1 MNSQFAAQL
10 ERIVGAGGV
19 AYNEPMARHTTFKIG
34 GAADY
39 FVEPRRLSDIQQLVR
54 LCAEQAVE
62 LRVLGQGSNVL
73 VADEGVRGVVM
84 HLGSQYAHFETC
96 KEPNT
101 VALTSTD
108 EPSPAPVSES
118 VAVPAGQAPC
128 SNVSTL
134 AADTVHANDS
144 TYASELAHEA
154 ESTDIPVSE
163 SAAVIAGHA
172 PYSNDSAALSTPAD
186 APASTAADASAPCAQ
201 HCNSSDAVLIKA
213 QAGVKNSQL
222 ARFACDCGLTGF
234 EFASGIPGVVGG
246 SALMNAGAYGSEYS
260 QVVHS
265 LVCVSPDGSL
275 CTISGADAQW
285 GYRRSRM
292 HDQHL
297 IISDV
302 VFRFLSGNKPEIQAR
317 MDDLAQR
324 RKSKQPLNMPSAGST
339 FKRPEGYFA
348 GKLIQDAHL
357 QGERVG
363 GAEVSRKHAG
373 FIVNAGG
380 ATARDVYQ
388 LIAHVQERVFET
400 AGVHLEPEVRM
411 WGFQH

>member
-39 FVEPRRLSDIQQLVR
+39 FVEPRCLSDIQQLVR

-96 KEPNT
+96 KELSA
-101 VALTSTD
+101 VAPTSTD
-108 EPSPAPVSES
+108 ET
-118 VAVPAGQAPC
+118 AGHAPC

-134 AADTVHANDS
+134 AAETVHANDS
-144 TYASELAHEA
+144 TYASEHAPEA

-163 SAAVIAGHA
+163 SAAVIAAHA
-172 PYSNDSAALSTPAD
+172 PCSNDSAAVSTPAD
-186 APASTAADASAPCAQ
+186 APSSTAADASAPCAQ

-265 LVCVSPDGSL
+265 LVCVTPDGNL

-302 VFRFLSGNKPEIQAR
+302 VFRFLPGNKAEIQAR

-373 FIVNAGG
+373 FIVNVGG

>member
-39 FVEPRRLSDIQQLVR
+39 FVEPRCLSDIQQLVR

-96 KEPNT
+96 KELSA
-101 VALTSTD
+101 VAPTSTD
-108 EPSPAPVSES
+108 ET
-118 VAVPAGQAPC
+118 AGHAPC

-134 AADTVHANDS
+134 AAETVHANDS
-144 TYASELAHEA
+144 TYASEHAPEA

-163 SAAVIAGHA
+163 SAAVIAAHA
-172 PYSNDSAALSTPAD
+172 PCSNDSAAVSTPAD
-186 APASTAADASAPCAQ
+186 APASIAADASAPCAQ

-265 LVCVSPDGSL
+265 LVCVTPDGNL

-302 VFRFLSGNKPEIQAR
+302 VFRFLPGNKAEIQAR

>member
-39 FVEPRRLSDIQQLVR
+39 FVEPRCLSDIQQLVR

-96 KEPNT
+96 KELSA
-101 VALTSTD
+101 VAPTSTD
-108 EPSPAPVSES
+108 ET
-118 VAVPAGQAPC
+118 AGHAPC

-134 AADTVHANDS
+134 AAETVHANDS
-144 TYASELAHEA
+144 TYASEHAPEA

-163 SAAVIAGHA
+163 SAAVIAAHA
-172 PYSNDSAALSTPAD
+172 PCSNDSAAVSTPAD

-265 LVCVSPDGSL
+265 LVCVTPDGNL

-302 VFRFLSGNKPEIQAR
+302 VFRFLPGNKPEIQAR

>member
-39 FVEPRRLSDIQQLVR
+39 FVEPRCLSDIQQLVR

-96 KEPNT
+96 KELSA
-101 VALTSTD
+101 VAPTSTD
-108 EPSPAPVSES
+108 ET
-118 VAVPAGQAPC
+118 AGHAPC

-134 AADTVHANDS
+134 AAETVHANDS
-144 TYASELAHEA
+144 TYASEHAPEA

-163 SAAVIAGHA
+163 SAAVIAAHA
-172 PYSNDSAALSTPAD
+172 PCSNDSAAVSTPAD

-265 LVCVSPDGSL
+265 LVCVTPDGNL

-302 VFRFLSGNKPEIQAR
+302 VFRFLPGNKAEIQAR

-380 ATARDVYQ
+380 ATARDVHQ

-411 WGFQH
+411 WGFQR

>member
-39 FVEPRRLSDIQQLVR
+39 FVEPRCLSDIQQLVR

-96 KEPNT
+96 KELSA
-101 VALTSTD
+101 VAPTSTD
-108 EPSPAPVSES
+108 ET
-118 VAVPAGQAPC
+118 AGHAPC
-128 SNVSTL
+128 SNVSTFV
-134 AADTVHANDS
+134 AETVHANDS
-144 TYASELAHEA
+144 TYASEHAPEA

-163 SAAVIAGHA
+163 SAAVIAAHA
-172 PYSNDSAALSTPAD
+172 PCSNDSAAVSTPAD

-265 LVCVSPDGSL
+265 LVCVTPDGNL

-302 VFRFLSGNKPEIQAR
+302 VFRFLPGNKAEIQAR

>member
-1 MNSQFAAQL
+1 MNPQFAAQL

-84 HLGSQYAHFETC
+84 HLGAQYAHFEIC
-96 KEPNT
+96 KELSASAAENT
-101 VALTSTD
+101 
-108 EPSPAPVSES
+108 
-118 VAVPAGQAPC
+118 
-128 SNVSTL
+128 
-134 AADTVHANDS
+134 HATDS
-144 TYASELAHEA
+144 TYASESAPAPADEPADEA
-154 ESTDIPVSE
+154 ADAPVSG
-163 SAAVIAGHA
+163 SVAVLAGHA
-172 PYSNDSAALSTPAD
+172 PNSNDSAPAHTPAD
-186 APASTAADASAPCAQ
+186 APAPCAQ
-201 HCNSSDAVLIKA
+201 RCNSLDAVFVKA

-222 ARFACDCGLTGF
+222 ARFLCDCGLTGF

-275 CTISGADAQW
+275 CSISGADAQW

-292 HDQHL
+292 HDEHL

-302 VFRFLSGNKPEIQAR
+302 VFRFSPGNKAEIQAR

-357 QGERVG
+357 QGERIG

-380 ATARDVYQ
+380 ATAHDVYQ
-388 LIAHVQERVFET
+388 LIAHVQDRVFET

-411 WGFQH
+411 WGFQR

>member
-39 FVEPRRLSDIQQLVR
+39 FVEPRCLSDIQQLVR

-96 KEPNT
+96 KELSA
-101 VALTSTD
+101 VAPTSTD
-108 EPSPAPVSES
+108 ETA
-118 VAVPAGQAPC
+118 AHAPC
-128 SNVSTL
+128 
-134 AADTVHANDS
+134 
-144 TYASELAHEA
+144 
-154 ESTDIPVSE
+154 
-163 SAAVIAGHA
+163 
-172 PYSNDSAALSTPAD
+172 SNDSAAVSTPAD

-265 LVCVSPDGSL
+265 LVCVTPDGNL

-302 VFRFLSGNKPEIQAR
+302 VFRFLPGNKAEIQAR

>member
-39 FVEPRRLSDIQQLVR
+39 FVEPRCLSDIQQLVR

-96 KEPNT
+96 KELSA
-101 VALTSTD
+101 VAPTSTD
-108 EPSPAPVSES
+108 ET
-118 VAVPAGQAPC
+118 AGHAPC

-134 AADTVHANDS
+134 AAETVHANDS
-144 TYASELAHEA
+144 TYASEHAPEA

-163 SAAVIAGHA
+163 SAAVIAAHA
-172 PYSNDSAALSTPAD
+172 PCSNDSAPVSTPAD

-302 VFRFLSGNKPEIQAR
+302 VFRFLPGNKAEIQAR

>member
-39 FVEPRRLSDIQQLVR
+39 FVEPRCLSDIQQLVR

-96 KEPNT
+96 KELSA
-101 VALTSTD
+101 VAPTSTD
-108 EPSPAPVSES
+108 ET
-118 VAVPAGQAPC
+118 AGHAPC

-134 AADTVHANDS
+134 AAETVHANDS
-144 TYASELAHEA
+144 TYASEHAPEA

-163 SAAVIAGHA
+163 SAAVIAAHA
-172 PYSNDSAALSTPAD
+172 PCSNDSAAVSTPAD

-201 HCNSSDAVLIKA
+201 HCNSLDAVLIKA

-265 LVCVSPDGSL
+265 LVCVTPDGNL

-302 VFRFLSGNKPEIQAR
+302 VFRFLPGNKAEIQAR

>member
-96 KEPNT
+96 KELSA
-101 VALTSTD
+101 VAPTSTD
-108 EPSPAPVSES
+108 ET
-118 VAVPAGQAPC
+118 AGHAPC
-128 SNVSTL
+128 SNVSTFV
-134 AADTVHANDS
+134 AEAVHANDS
-144 TYASELAHEA
+144 TYASELSPEA
-154 ESTDIPVSE
+154 ESTDIPVRE
-163 SAAVIAGHA
+163 SATVLAGHA
-172 PYSNDSAALSTPAD
+172 PYPNDSAPVSTPA
-186 APASTAADASAPCAQ
+186 PATTAADADASAPCAQ
-201 HCNSSDAVLIKA
+201 HCNSLDAVLIKA

-302 VFRFLSGNKPEIQAR
+302 VFRFLPGNKPEIQAR

-380 ATARDVYQ
+380 ATAHDVYQ

>member
-34 GAADY
+34 GAADF

-96 KEPNT
+96 KELSA
-101 VALTSTD
+101 VAPTSTD
-108 EPSPAPVSES
+108 ET
-118 VAVPAGQAPC
+118 AGHAPC
-128 SNVSTL
+128 SNVSTFV
-134 AADTVHANDS
+134 AEAVHANDS
-144 TYASELAHEA
+144 TYASELSPEA

-163 SAAVIAGHA
+163 SAAVLAGHA
-172 PYSNDSAALSTPAD
+172 PYPNDSAPVSTPAPTPTD
-186 APASTAADASAPCAQ
+186 VHADTPASCTQ
-201 HCNSSDAVLIKA
+201 HCNSLDAILIKA

-275 CTISGADAQW
+275 CAISGADAQW

-302 VFRFLSGNKPEIQAR
+302 VFRFLPGNKAEIQAR

-363 GAEVSRKHAG
+363 GAEVSSKHAG

>member
-39 FVEPRRLSDIQQLVR
+39 FVEPRRLFDIQQLVR

-62 LRVLGQGSNVL
+62 LHVLGQGSNVL

-84 HLGSQYAHFETC
+84 HLGAQYAHFEIC
-96 KEPNT
+96 KELSASAAENIHATDSTYAPAGAPAPELT
-101 VALTSTD
+101 PALAD
-108 EPSPAPVSES
+108 EAAVTPVSES
-118 VAVPAGQAPC
+118 DAVSADHGPHSNDFAPAPTPAPC
-128 SNVSTL
+128 V
-134 AADTVHANDS
+134 
-144 TYASELAHEA
+144 
-154 ESTDIPVSE
+154 
-163 SAAVIAGHA
+163 
-172 PYSNDSAALSTPAD
+172 
-186 APASTAADASAPCAQ
+186 Q
-201 HCNSSDAVLIKA
+201 RCNSLDAVLVKA

-222 ARFACDCGLTGF
+222 ARFLCDCGLTGF

-275 CTISGADAQW
+275 CSISGADAQW

-292 HDQHL
+292 QDEHL

-302 VFRFLSGNKPEIQAR
+302 VFRFLPGNKAEIQAR

-357 QGERVG
+357 QGERIG

-380 ATARDVYQ
+380 ATAHDVYQ
-388 LIAHVQERVFET
+388 LIAHVQDRVFET

-411 WGFQH
+411 WGFQR

>member
-39 FVEPRRLSDIQQLVR
+39 FVEPRCLSDIQQLVR

-96 KEPNT
+96 KELSA
-101 VALTSTD
+101 VAPTSTD
-108 EPSPAPVSES
+108 ET
-118 VAVPAGQAPC
+118 AGHAPC

-134 AADTVHANDS
+134 AAETVHANDS
-144 TYASELAHEA
+144 TYASEHAPEA

-172 PYSNDSAALSTPAD
+172 PCSNDSAAVSTPAD

-265 LVCVSPDGSL
+265 LVCVTPDGNL

-302 VFRFLSGNKPEIQAR
+302 VFRFLPGNKAEIQAR

>member
-62 LRVLGQGSNVL
+62 LHVLGQGSNVL
-73 VADEGVRGVVM
+73 VADEGVRGIVM
-84 HLGSQYAHFETC
+84 HLGAQYAHFEIC
-96 KEPNT
+96 KDPSASADENT
-101 VALTSTD
+101 HATDSTYV
-108 EPSPAPVSES
+108 SAPAPT
-118 VAVPAGQAPC
+118 PANAP
-128 SNVSTL
+128 
-134 AADTVHANDS
+134 ADENTHATDS
-144 TYASELAHEA
+144 TYASESAPA
-154 ESTDIPVSE
+154 PADVS
-163 SAAVIAGHA
+163 A
-172 PYSNDSAALSTPAD
+172 PAD
-186 APASTAADASAPCAQ
+186 APTPAPCAQ
-201 HCNSSDAVLIKA
+201 RCNSLDAVLVKA

-222 ARFACDCGLTGF
+222 ARFLCDCGLTGF

-246 SALMNAGAYGSEYS
+246 SALMNAGAYGPEYS

-275 CTISGADAQW
+275 CSISGADAQW

-292 HDQHL
+292 HDEHL

-302 VFRFLSGNKPEIQAR
+302 VFRFLPGNKAEIQAR

-357 QGERVG
+357 QGERIG

-380 ATARDVYQ
+380 ATAHDVYQ
-388 LIAHVQERVFET
+388 LIAHVQDRVFET

-411 WGFQH
+411 WGFRR

>member
-39 FVEPRRLSDIQQLVR
+39 FVEPRRLSDIQQLVH

-84 HLGSQYAHFETC
+84 HLGAQYAHFEIC
-96 KEPNT
+96 KELSASAAENT
-101 VALTSTD
+101 PVNDPTSAPAPAPTPANAPADEVAGH
-108 EPSPAPVSES
+108 APVSGS
-118 VAVPAGQAPC
+118 VAVPAG
-128 SNVSTL
+128 
-134 AADTVHANDS
+134 HA
-144 TYASELAHEA
+144 LH
-154 ESTDIPVSE
+154 P
-163 SAAVIAGHA
+163 
-172 PYSNDSAALSTPAD
+172 NDSAPAPTPAD
-186 APASTAADASAPCAQ
+186 APAPAPCAQ
-201 HCNSSDAVLIKA
+201 RCNSLDAVFVKA

-222 ARFACDCGLTGF
+222 ARFLCDCGLTGF

-292 HDQHL
+292 HDEHL

-302 VFRFLSGNKPEIQAR
+302 VFRFLPGNKADIQAR

-357 QGERVG
+357 QGERIG

-380 ATARDVYQ
+380 ATAHDVYQ
-388 LIAHVQERVFET
+388 LIAHVQDRVFET

-411 WGFQH
+411 WGFQR

>member
-96 KEPNT
+96 KELSA
-101 VALTSTD
+101 VAPTSTD
-108 EPSPAPVSES
+108 ET
-118 VAVPAGQAPC
+118 AGHAPC
-128 SNVSTL
+128 SNVSTFV
-134 AADTVHANDS
+134 AEAVQTNDS
-144 TYASELAHEA
+144 TYASEFSPEA

-163 SAAVIAGHA
+163 SATVLAGHA
-172 PYSNDSAALSTPAD
+172 PYPNDSAPVFTPA
-186 APASTAADASAPCAQ
+186 PATTAADADASAPCAQ

-265 LVCVSPDGSL
+265 LVCVTPDGNL

-302 VFRFLSGNKPEIQAR
+302 VFRFLPGNKPEIQAR

-373 FIVNAGG
+373 FIVNTGG

-388 LIAHVQERVFET
+388 LIAHVQDRVFET

>member
-84 HLGSQYAHFETC
+84 HLGAQYAHFEIC
-96 KEPNT
+96 KELSASAAENT
-101 VALTSTD
+101 PVNDPTSA
-108 EPSPAPVSES
+108 PAP
-118 VAVPAGQAPC
+118 AP
-128 SNVSTL
+128 
-134 AADTVHANDS
+134 
-144 TYASELAHEA
+144 
-154 ESTDIPVSE
+154 
-163 SAAVIAGHA
+163 
-172 PYSNDSAALSTPAD
+172 TPAN
-186 APASTAADASAPCAQ
+186 APADEAAAAPTPAPCAQ
-201 HCNSSDAVLIKA
+201 RCNSLDAVFVKA

-222 ARFACDCGLTGF
+222 ARFLCDCGLTGF

-275 CTISGADAQW
+275 CSISGADAQW

-292 HDQHL
+292 HDEHL

-302 VFRFLSGNKPEIQAR
+302 VFRFLPGNKAEIQAH

-357 QGERVG
+357 QGERIG

-380 ATARDVYQ
+380 ATAHDVYQ
-388 LIAHVQERVFET
+388 LIAHVQDRVFET

-411 WGFQH
+411 WGFQR

>member
-10 ERIVGAGGV
+10 ERIVGTSGV

-34 GAADY
+34 GSADY
-39 FVEPRRLSDIQQLVR
+39 FVEPRRLSDIQKLVR
-54 LCAEQAVE
+54 LCAEQSVD
-62 LRVLGQGSNVL
+62 LHVLGQGSNVL

-96 KEPNT
+96 KE
-101 VALTSTD
+101 L
-108 EPSPAPVSES
+108 
-118 VAVPAGQAPC
+118 
-128 SNVSTL
+128 
-134 AADTVHANDS
+134 
-144 TYASELAHEA
+144 
-154 ESTDIPVSE
+154 
-163 SAAVIAGHA
+163 SA
-172 PYSNDSAALSTPAD
+172 
-186 APASTAADASAPCAQ
+186 AADA
-201 HCNSSDAVLIKA
+201 VLVKA
-213 QAGVKNSQL
+213 QAGVKNNQL
-222 ARFACDCGLTGF
+222 ARFVCDCGLTGF

-260 QVVHS
+260 QVVDS
-265 LVCVSPDGSL
+265 LVCVTPSGEVS
-275 CTISGADAQW
+275 TISGADAQW
-285 GYRRSRM
+285 GYRQSRM
-292 HDQHL
+292 HDEQL
-297 IISDV
+297 IISEV
-302 VFRFLSGNKPEIQAR
+302 VFRFLPGNKAEIKAR

-357 QGERVG
+357 QGERIG

-388 LIAHVQERVFET
+388 LIAHVQDRVFET

-411 WGFQH
+411 WGFKG

>member
-39 FVEPRRLSDIQQLVR
+39 FVEPHRLSDIQQLVR

-96 KEPNT
+96 KELSA
-101 VALTSTD
+101 VAPTSTD
-108 EPSPAPVSES
+108 ET
-118 VAVPAGQAPC
+118 AGHAPC
-128 SNVSTL
+128 SNVSTFV
-134 AADTVHANDS
+134 AEAVHANDS
-144 TYASELAHEA
+144 TYASELSPEA
-154 ESTDIPVSE
+154 ESTDIPVRE
-163 SAAVIAGHA
+163 SAAVLAGHA
-172 PYSNDSAALSTPAD
+172 PYPNDSAPAPTPTAAD
-186 APASTAADASAPCAQ
+186 ADASAPCAQ
-201 HCNSSDAVLIKA
+201 HCNSLDAVLIKA

-302 VFRFLSGNKPEIQAR
+302 VFRFLPGNKAEIQAR

-357 QGERVG
+357 QGVRIG
-363 GAEVSRKHAG
+363 GAEVSCKHAG

-388 LIAHVQERVFET
+388 LIAHVQDRVFET

-411 WGFQH
+411 WGFQR

>member
-54 LCAEQAVE
+54 VCAEQAVE

-84 HLGSQYAHFETC
+84 HLGAQYAHFEIC
-96 KEPNT
+96 KELS
-101 VALTSTD
+101 AFAD
-108 EPSPAPVSES
+108 EPADEAAGHAPVSGS
-118 VAVPAGQAPC
+118 VAVPAG
-128 SNVSTL
+128 
-134 AADTVHANDS
+134 HA
-144 TYASELAHEA
+144 LH
-154 ESTDIPVSE
+154 P
-163 SAAVIAGHA
+163 
-172 PYSNDSAALSTPAD
+172 NDSAPAPTPAD
-186 APASTAADASAPCAQ
+186 APTPAPCVQ
-201 HCNSSDAVLIKA
+201 HCNSLDAVFVKA

-222 ARFACDCGLTGF
+222 ARFLCDCGLTGF

-265 LVCVSPDGSL
+265 LMCVSPDGSL

-292 HDQHL
+292 HDEHL

-302 VFRFLSGNKPEIQAR
+302 VFRFLPGNKADIQAR

-357 QGERVG
+357 QGERIG

-380 ATARDVYQ
+380 ATAHDVYQ
-388 LIAHVQERVFET
+388 LIAHVQDRVFET

-411 WGFQH
+411 WGFQR

>member
-96 KEPNT
+96 KELSA
-101 VALTSTD
+101 VAPTSTD
-108 EPSPAPVSES
+108 ET
-118 VAVPAGQAPC
+118 AGHAPC

-134 AADTVHANDS
+134 AAETVHANDS
-144 TYASELAHEA
+144 TYASEHAPEA
-154 ESTDIPVSE
+154 ESTDIPVRE
-163 SAAVIAGHA
+163 SAAVIAAHA
-172 PYSNDSAALSTPAD
+172 PCSNDSAAVSTPAD

-201 HCNSSDAVLIKA
+201 HCNFSDAVLIKA

-265 LVCVSPDGSL
+265 LVCVTPDGNL

-302 VFRFLSGNKPEIQAR
+302 VFRFLPGNKAEIQAR

-380 ATARDVYQ
+380 ATAHDVYQ

>member
-96 KEPNT
+96 KELSA
-101 VALTSTD
+101 VAPTSTD
-108 EPSPAPVSES
+108 ET
-118 VAVPAGQAPC
+118 AGHAPC

-134 AADTVHANDS
+134 AAETVYANDS
-144 TYASELAHEA
+144 TYASEHTPEA

-172 PYSNDSAALSTPAD
+172 PYSNDSAAVSTPAN
-186 APASTAADASAPCAQ
+186 APASAPCAQ

-265 LVCVSPDGSL
+265 LVCVTPDGNL

-302 VFRFLSGNKPEIQAR
+302 VFRFLPGNKPEIQAR

-373 FIVNAGG
+373 FIVNTGG

-388 LIAHVQERVFET
+388 LIAHVQDRVFET

>member
-96 KEPNT
+96 KELSA
-101 VALTSTD
+101 VAPTSTD
-108 EPSPAPVSES
+108 E
-118 VAVPAGQAPC
+118 
-128 SNVSTL
+128 T
-134 AADTVHANDS
+134 
-144 TYASELAHEA
+144 
-154 ESTDIPVSE
+154 
-163 SAAVIAGHA
+163 AGHA
-172 PYSNDSAALSTPAD
+172 PYPNDSAPVSTPA
-186 APASTAADASAPCAQ
+186 PATTAADADASAPCAQ
-201 HCNSSDAVLIKA
+201 HCNSLDAVLIKA

-302 VFRFLSGNKPEIQAR
+302 VFRFLPGNKPEIQAR

-380 ATARDVYQ
+380 ATAHDVYQ

>member
-96 KEPNT
+96 KELSA
-101 VALTSTD
+101 VAPTSTD
-108 EPSPAPVSES
+108 ET
-118 VAVPAGQAPC
+118 AGHAPC
-128 SNVSTL
+128 SNVSTFV
-134 AADTVHANDS
+134 AEAVHANDS
-144 TYASELAHEA
+144 TYASEHVSEA

-163 SAAVIAGHA
+163 SAAVLAGHA
-172 PYSNDSAALSTPAD
+172 PYSNDSAPVSTPA
-186 APASTAADASAPCAQ
+186 PATTAADAHAPAPCAQ
-201 HCNSSDAVLIKA
+201 HCNSLDAVLIKA

-275 CTISGADAQW
+275 CTISRADAQW

-302 VFRFLSGNKPEIQAR
+302 VFRFLPGNKAEIQAR

-363 GAEVSRKHAG
+363 GAEVSLKHAG

>member
-39 FVEPRRLSDIQQLVR
+39 FVESRRLSDIQQLVR

-96 KEPNT
+96 KELSA
-101 VALTSTD
+101 VAPTSTD
-108 EPSPAPVSES
+108 ET
-118 VAVPAGQAPC
+118 AGHAPC
-128 SNVSTL
+128 SNVSTFV
-134 AADTVHANDS
+134 AEAVHANDS
-144 TYASELAHEA
+144 TYASEHVSEA

-163 SAAVIAGHA
+163 SAAVLAGHA
-172 PYSNDSAALSTPAD
+172 PYSNDSAPVSTPA
-186 APASTAADASAPCAQ
+186 PATTAADAHAPAPCAQ
-201 HCNSSDAVLIKA
+201 HCNSLDAVLIKA

-302 VFRFLSGNKPEIQAR
+302 VFRFLPGNKAEIQAR

-363 GAEVSRKHAG
+363 GAEVSLKHAG

>member
-39 FVEPRRLSDIQQLVR
+39 FVEPRCLSDIQQLVR

-96 KEPNT
+96 KELSA
-101 VALTSTD
+101 VAPTSTD
-108 EPSPAPVSES
+108 ET
-118 VAVPAGQAPC
+118 AGHAPC

-134 AADTVHANDS
+134 AAETVHANDS
-144 TYASELAHEA
+144 TYASEHAPEA

-163 SAAVIAGHA
+163 SAAVIAAHA
-172 PYSNDSAALSTPAD
+172 PCSNDSAAVSTPAD

-201 HCNSSDAVLIKA
+201 HCNSLDAILIKA

-222 ARFACDCGLTGF
+222 ARFVCECGLTGF

-265 LVCVSPDGSL
+265 LVCVTPDGNL

-292 HDQHL
+292 HDDRL
-297 IISDV
+297 IISNV
-302 VFRFLSGNKPEIQAR
+302 VFRFLPGNKAEIQAR

-388 LIAHVQERVFET
+388 LIAHVQDRVFET

-411 WGFQH
+411 WGFQR

>member
-1 MNSQFAAQL
+1 M
-10 ERIVGAGGV
+10 
-19 AYNEPMARHTTFKIG
+19 
-34 GAADY
+34 
-39 FVEPRRLSDIQQLVR
+39 
-54 LCAEQAVE
+54 
-62 LRVLGQGSNVL
+62 
-73 VADEGVRGVVM
+73 
-84 HLGSQYAHFETC
+84 
-96 KEPNT
+96 
-101 VALTSTD
+101 
-108 EPSPAPVSES
+108 
-118 VAVPAGQAPC
+118 
-128 SNVSTL
+128 
-134 AADTVHANDS
+134 
-144 TYASELAHEA
+144 
-154 ESTDIPVSE
+154 
-163 SAAVIAGHA
+163 
-172 PYSNDSAALSTPAD
+172 
-186 APASTAADASAPCAQ
+186 
-201 HCNSSDAVLIKA
+201 
-213 QAGVKNSQL
+213 KNSQL

-265 LVCVSPDGSL
+265 LVCVTPDGNL

-302 VFRFLSGNKPEIQAR
+302 VFRFLPGNKAEIQAR

>member
-10 ERIVGAGGV
+10 ERIVGASGV

-118 VAVPAGQAPC
+118 VAVPAGHAPC

-134 AADTVHANDS
+134 AAETVHANDS
-144 TYASELAHEA
+144 TYASKPALED
-154 ESTDIPVSE
+154 ESTDISVRE
-163 SAAVIAGHA
+163 SAAAFAGHVLHPNDYTPA
-172 PYSNDSAALSTPAD
+172 PTPTDVHAD
-186 APASTAADASAPCAQ
+186 APASCTQ
-201 HCNSSDAVLIKA
+201 HCNSLDAVLITA

-222 ARFACDCGLTGF
+222 ARFVCECGLTGF

-265 LVCVSPDGSL
+265 LVCVTPDGNL

-292 HDQHL
+292 HDEHL

-302 VFRFLSGNKPEIQAR
+302 VFRFLPGNKAEIQAR

-357 QGERVG
+357 QGERIG

-388 LIAHVQERVFET
+388 LIAHVQDRVFET

-411 WGFQH
+411 WGFQR

>member
-84 HLGSQYAHFETC
+84 HLGAQYAHFEIC
-96 KEPNT
+96 KDPSASADENT
-101 VALTSTD
+101 
-108 EPSPAPVSES
+108 
-118 VAVPAGQAPC
+118 
-128 SNVSTL
+128 
-134 AADTVHANDS
+134 HATDS
-144 TYASELAHEA
+144 TYVSAPAPTPANAPADEA
-154 ESTDIPVSE
+154 
-163 SAAVIAGHA
+163 
-172 PYSNDSAALSTPAD
+172 AD
-186 APASTAADASAPCAQ
+186 APTPAPCAQ
-201 HCNSSDAVLIKA
+201 HCNSLDAVFVKA

-222 ARFACDCGLTGF
+222 ARFLCDCGLTGF

-275 CTISGADAQW
+275 CSISGADAQW

-292 HDQHL
+292 HDEHL

-302 VFRFLSGNKPEIQAR
+302 VFRFLPGNKADIQAR

-357 QGERVG
+357 QGERIG

-380 ATARDVYQ
+380 ATAHDVYQ
-388 LIAHVQERVFET
+388 LIAHVQDRVFET

-411 WGFQH
+411 WGFQR

>member
-84 HLGSQYAHFETC
+84 HLGAQYAHFEIC
-96 KEPNT
+96 KDQSASADENT
-101 VALTSTD
+101 
-108 EPSPAPVSES
+108 
-118 VAVPAGQAPC
+118 
-128 SNVSTL
+128 
-134 AADTVHANDS
+134 HATDS
-144 TYASELAHEA
+144 TYASESAPAPADVSADEA
-154 ESTDIPVSE
+154 
-163 SAAVIAGHA
+163 
-172 PYSNDSAALSTPAD
+172 AD
-186 APASTAADASAPCAQ
+186 APTPAPCVQ
-201 HCNSSDAVLIKA
+201 HCNSLDAVFVKA

-222 ARFACDCGLTGF
+222 ARFLCDCGLTGF

-292 HDQHL
+292 HDEHL

-302 VFRFLSGNKPEIQAR
+302 VFRFLPGNKAEIQAR

-357 QGERVG
+357 QGERIG

-380 ATARDVYQ
+380 ATAHDVYQ
-388 LIAHVQERVFET
+388 LIAHVQDRVFET

-411 WGFQH
+411 WGFQR

>member
-39 FVEPRRLSDIQQLVR
+39 FVEPRCLSDIQQLVR

-96 KEPNT
+96 KELSA
-101 VALTSTD
+101 VAPTSTD
-108 EPSPAPVSES
+108 ET
-118 VAVPAGQAPC
+118 AGHAPC

-134 AADTVHANDS
+134 AAETVHANDS
-144 TYASELAHEA
+144 TYASEHAPEA

-163 SAAVIAGHA
+163 SAAVIAAHA
-172 PYSNDSAALSTPAD
+172 PCSNDSAAVSTPAD

-302 VFRFLSGNKPEIQAR
+302 VFRFLPGNKAEIQAR

>member
-39 FVEPRRLSDIQQLVR
+39 FVEPRCLSDIQQLVR

-96 KEPNT
+96 KELSA
-101 VALTSTD
+101 VAPTSTD
-108 EPSPAPVSES
+108 ET
-118 VAVPAGQAPC
+118 AGHAPC

-134 AADTVHANDS
+134 AAETVHANDS
-144 TYASELAHEA
+144 TYASEHAPEA

-163 SAAVIAGHA
+163 SAAVIAAHA
-172 PYSNDSAALSTPAD
+172 PCSNDSAAVSTPAD

-265 LVCVSPDGSL
+265 LVCVTPDGNL

-302 VFRFLSGNKPEIQAR
+302 VFRFLPGNKAEIQAR

>member
-39 FVEPRRLSDIQQLVR
+39 FVEPRCLSDIQQLVR

-96 KEPNT
+96 KELSA
-101 VALTSTD
+101 VAPTSTD
-108 EPSPAPVSES
+108 ET
-118 VAVPAGQAPC
+118 AGHAPC

-134 AADTVHANDS
+134 AAETVHANDS
-144 TYASELAHEA
+144 TYASEHAPEA

-163 SAAVIAGHA
+163 SAAVIAAHA
-172 PYSNDSAALSTPAD
+172 PCSNDSAAVSTPAD

-246 SALMNAGAYGSEYS
+246 SSLMNAGAYGSEYS

-265 LVCVSPDGSL
+265 LVCVTPDGNL

-302 VFRFLSGNKPEIQAR
+302 VFRFLPGNKAEIQAR

>member
-10 ERIVGAGGV
+10 ERIVGASGV

-39 FVEPRRLSDIQQLVR
+39 FVEPHRLSDIQQLVR
-54 LCAEQAVE
+54 LCAEQSVE

-96 KEPNT
+96 KETRASVLMP
-101 VALTSTD
+101 TD
-108 EPSPAPVSES
+108 EAVGHVLHPNDYTPAPT
-118 VAVPAGQAPC
+118 PA
-128 SNVSTL
+128 
-134 AADTVHANDS
+134 DVH
-144 TYASELAHEA
+144 
-154 ESTDIPVSE
+154 
-163 SAAVIAGHA
+163 
-172 PYSNDSAALSTPAD
+172 AD
-186 APASTAADASAPCAQ
+186 APASCTQ
-201 HCNSSDAVLIKA
+201 HCNSLDAVLVKA

-222 ARFACDCGLTGF
+222 ARFVCECGLTGF

-265 LVCVSPDGSL
+265 LVCVTPDGNL

-292 HDQHL
+292 HDEHL

-302 VFRFLSGNKPEIQAR
+302 VFRFLPGNKAEIQAR

-357 QGERVG
+357 QGERIG

-388 LIAHVQERVFET
+388 LIAHVQDRVFET

-411 WGFQH
+411 WGFQR

>member
-39 FVEPRRLSDIQQLVR
+39 FVEPRCLSDIQQLVR

-96 KEPNT
+96 KELSA
-101 VALTSTD
+101 VAPTSTD
-108 EPSPAPVSES
+108 ET
-118 VAVPAGQAPC
+118 AGHAPC
-128 SNVSTL
+128 SNVSTFV
-134 AADTVHANDS
+134 AEAVHANDS
-144 TYASELAHEA
+144 TYASELSPEA

-163 SAAVIAGHA
+163 SAAVLAGHA
-172 PYSNDSAALSTPAD
+172 PYPNDSVPVSTPA
-186 APASTAADASAPCAQ
+186 PATTAADADASAPCAQ

-302 VFRFLSGNKPEIQAR
+302 VFRFLPGNKPEIQAR

-373 FIVNAGG
+373 FIVNTGG

>member
-10 ERIVGAGGV
+10 ERIVGASGV

-39 FVEPRRLSDIQQLVR
+39 FVEPHRLSDIQQLVR
-54 LCAEQAVE
+54 LCAEQSVE

-96 KEPNT
+96 RELSASVPT
-101 VALTSTD
+101 PTD
-108 EPSPAPVSES
+108 ETAGHVLHPNDS
-118 VAVPAGQAPC
+118 V
-128 SNVSTL
+128 L
-134 AADTVHANDS
+134 AAELAYANDS
-144 TYASELAHEA
+144 TYASKPALED
-154 ESTDIPVSE
+154 ESTDISVRE
-163 SAAVIAGHA
+163 SAAAFAGHVLH
-172 PYSNDSAALSTPAD
+172 PNDSAPAPTPAD
-186 APASTAADASAPCAQ
+186 VHADASAPCAQ
-201 HCNSSDAVLIKA
+201 CSNSLDAVLVKA
-213 QAGVKNSQL
+213 QAGVKNIQL
-222 ARFACDCGLTGF
+222 ARFVCECGLTGF

-265 LVCVSPDGSL
+265 LVCVTPDGNL

-292 HDQHL
+292 HDEHL

-302 VFRFLSGNKPEIQAR
+302 VFRFLPGNKAEIQAR

-357 QGERVG
+357 QGERIG

-388 LIAHVQERVFET
+388 LIAHVQDRVFET

-411 WGFQH
+411 WGFQR

>member
-39 FVEPRRLSDIQQLVR
+39 FVEPRCLSDIQQLVR

-96 KEPNT
+96 KELSA
-101 VALTSTD
+101 VAPTSTD
-108 EPSPAPVSES
+108 ET
-118 VAVPAGQAPC
+118 AGHAPC

-134 AADTVHANDS
+134 AAETVHANDS
-144 TYASELAHEA
+144 TYASEHAPEA

-163 SAAVIAGHA
+163 SAAVIAAHA
-172 PYSNDSAALSTPAD
+172 PCSNDSAAVSTPAD

-246 SALMNAGAYGSEYS
+246 SALMNAGAYGSEYF

-265 LVCVSPDGSL
+265 LVCVTPDGNL

-302 VFRFLSGNKPEIQAR
+302 VFRFLPGNKAEIQAR

>member
-10 ERIVGAGGV
+10 ERIVGASGV
-19 AYNEPMARHTTFKIG
+19 AYNEPMVRHTTFKIG

-39 FVEPRRLSDIQQLVR
+39 FVEPHRLSDIQQLVC
-54 LCAEQAVE
+54 LCAEQSVE

-84 HLGSQYAHFETC
+84 HLGSQYAHFEIC
-96 KEPNT
+96 KEPS
-101 VALTSTD
+101 AFAPTSTD
-108 EPSPAPVSES
+108 E
-118 VAVPAGQAPC
+118 
-128 SNVSTL
+128 
-134 AADTVHANDS
+134 
-144 TYASELAHEA
+144 
-154 ESTDIPVSE
+154 
-163 SAAVIAGHA
+163 IAGHVLHSNIPA
-172 PYSNDSAALSTPAD
+172 PEPTPCMQGCDSV
-186 APASTAADASAPCAQ
+186 
-201 HCNSSDAVLIKA
+201 DAVLIKA

-222 ARFACDCGLTGF
+222 ARFLCDCDLTGF

-292 HDQHL
+292 HDEHL

-302 VFRFLSGNKPEIQAR
+302 VFRFLPGNKSEIQAR

-357 QGERVG
+357 QGERIG

-388 LIAHVQERVFET
+388 LIAHVQDRVFET

>member
-96 KEPNT
+96 KELSA
-101 VALTSTD
+101 VAPTSTD
-108 EPSPAPVSES
+108 ET
-118 VAVPAGQAPC
+118 AGHAPC
-128 SNVSTL
+128 SNVSTFV
-134 AADTVHANDS
+134 AEAVHANDS
-144 TYASELAHEA
+144 TYASEHVSEA

-163 SAAVIAGHA
+163 SAAVLAGHA
-172 PYSNDSAALSTPAD
+172 PYSNDSAPVSTPA
-186 APASTAADASAPCAQ
+186 PATTAADAHAPAPCAQ
-201 HCNSSDAVLIKA
+201 HCNSLDAVLIKA

-302 VFRFLSGNKPEIQAR
+302 VFRFLPGNKAEIQAR

-363 GAEVSRKHAG
+363 GAEVSLKHAG